1 VSQERDDP
9 IPAVFREMLEEDE
22 RRGWKSGTS
31 STAGSERGSVK
42 RRKMRTQ
49 VDGGEGSVGGKDK
62 GKAREIVES
71 EDETVG
77 ETDSVAVS
85 IPSNTIDIP
94 DDGDDENSD
103 EEESEVDWEDVELGA
118 QR

>member
-31 STAGSERGSVK
+31 STAGSERGNVK
-42 RRKMRTQ
+42 RRKTRAQ
-49 VDGGEGSVGGKDK
+49 VDEGEGSASGRDK
-62 GKAREIVES
+62 GKGREIVES
-71 EDETVG
+71 EDEAV

-85 IPSNTIDIP
+85 IPSNTIDTP
-94 DDGDDENSD
+94 DDGDDEDSD